1 MEADIF
7 ENKKGSISCPEVW
20 RPIFWKVRR
29 ICILS
34 RSMEANILKKIL
46 FINLFYF
53 VVSIG
58 ITACSIIKD
67 VALVI
72 ETAEQ
77 YFVYFVATKLMS
89 LASYSFHF
97 VVHLFIIYYSVFIV
111 FMLDV
116 ILDYI
121 LFNTLSSPS
130 TFFHY
135 L

>member
-1 MEADIF
+1 MEVDILESKKDLCLVQKYGGLYF
-7 ENKKGSISCPEVW
+7 E
-20 RPIFWKVRR
+20 KV
-29 ICILS
+29 
-34 RSMEANILKKIL
+34 L

-58 ITACSIIKD
+58 ITACSIIMD

-72 ETAEQ
+72 KTAEQ

-97 VVHLFIIYYSVFIV
+97 VVHLIVIYQSVFIV

-130 TFFHY
+130 TF
-135 L
+135 LMK